1 MIIFTPDLHLCTTVQ
16 YSTVYSV
23 YTVQWC
29 GRGRTIFTSLVCVQ
43 NVFTDLHVVF
53 VPLYSGLGCAED
65 LHFELHPLV
74 LQGNRVVQ
82 HQHEVRRDL
91 HCIRIIRKYNKTC
104 MLGFQT
110 NSFHFR
116 APNTENETG
125 FFFLRFYKK
134 LIWVMFCFET
144 KLSLAHGIFNIGFII
159 YKIIYF
165 QQKNFH
171 H

>member
-1 MIIFTPDLHLCTTVQ
+1 MIVFTPDLHLCTTVQ
-16 YSTVYSV
+16 YSVQCTLYSGV
-23 YTVQWC
+23 AED
-29 GRGRTIFTSLVCVQ
+29 GRSSLVCVQ

-110 NSFHFR
+110 NSFRFR

-134 LIWVMFCFET
+134 LIRVMFCFET